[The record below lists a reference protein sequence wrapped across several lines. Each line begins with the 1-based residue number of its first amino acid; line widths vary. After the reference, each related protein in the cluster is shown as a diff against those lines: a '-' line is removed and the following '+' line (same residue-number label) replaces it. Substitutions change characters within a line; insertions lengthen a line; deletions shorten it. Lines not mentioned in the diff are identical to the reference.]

1 MENVLKKAVTLLL
14 HNHHKEQFSI
24 FMVSGCFVSL
34 IFVSGCS
41 SSEYKK
47 FAGDESMQVVSVLQ
61 KNGCLDC
68 HSASASLPIHG
79 TFPLIGSK
87 VKKDR
92 IDAVKYVDFS
102 VLMDALKNGTTAT
115 EADVAKLESSAL
127 SGSMPPAAYYR
138 MPWHWGKNLN
148 GDEKKLLTGW
158 AKNVRKA
165 HYTSPA
171 VAEEFAAEQVQ
182 PLPPPIAV
190 DPEKVNLG
198 FLLYHDTRLSGDNT
212 ISCATCH
219 GLNTGGVDRLRFSK
233 GIRGQSGDANAPTV
247 YNAALNF
254 AQFWDGRAA
263 DLQEQA
269 AGPPLNPVEMG
280 SASFDDI
287 CAALSLDKAFTETF
301 TKTYPDG
308 LSETNITDAIAVF
321 EKTLLTPSRF
331 DTYLQGSKNALTA
344 EELEGYEVF
353 KQNRCAT
360 CHVGM
365 NIGGQSYEYF
375 GIKANYFDF
384 RGTELT
390 DEDNGR
396 FAVTGS
402 ESDRHKFKTP
412 SLRNVLITYPY
423 MHDGAVQTAGEAVK
437 IMGEFQLGKKLTDK
451 ETEQIVAFLKTLT
464 GEYQGKMLE

>member
-1 MENVLKKAVTLLL
+1 MERIFTFILLL
-14 HNHHKEQFSI
+14 LP
-24 FMVSGCFVSL
+24 L
-34 IFVSGCS
+34 ISGCS

-47 FAGDESMQVVSVLQ
+47 FAGDEDRQVISILQ

-68 HSASASLPIHG
+68 HSANASLPFYG
-79 TFPLIGSK
+79 KFPLVGSK
-87 VKKDR
+87 VKKN
-92 IDAVKYVDFS
+92 IKEGVNYVDFN
-102 VLMDALKNGTTAT
+102 VLIDALKNGTTAN
-115 EADVAKLESSAL
+115 EADVAKLESAAL
-127 SGSMPPAAYYR
+127 SGSMPPASYYWIPMR
-138 MPWHWGKNLN
+138 WGKNLN
-148 GDEKKLLTGW
+148 SSGKKVLIDW
-158 AKNVRKA
+158 ALNVRKA
-165 HYTSPA
+165 HYTSPT
-171 VAEEFAAEQVQ
+171 VAEEFAGEQVQ

-190 DPEKVNLG
+190 NPEKVNLG

-219 GLNTGGVDRLRFSK
+219 DLNTAGADRLQFSK
-233 GIRGQSGDANAPTV
+233 GIRGQLGDSNAPTV
-247 YNAALNF
+247 YNSALNF

-280 SASFDDI
+280 SESFDDI
-287 CAALSLDKAFTETF
+287 CAVLSQDKAFTEAF
-301 TKTYPDG
+301 MKTYPDG
-308 LSETNITDAIAVF
+308 LSEAAITDAIAEF

-331 DTYLQGSKNALTA
+331 DKYLQGNKNALTA
-344 EELEGYEVF
+344 EEVKGYEVF
-353 KQNRCAT
+353 KRNKCAT

-396 FAVTGS
+396 FVVTGN

-412 SLRNVLITYPY
+412 ALRNVLLTYPY
-423 MHDGAVQTAGEAVK
+423 MHDGAVQTIEEAVK
-437 IMGEFQLGKKLTDK
+437 IMSEFQMGKKLSDK
-451 ETEQIVAFLKTLT
+451 EVEQMVIFLKTLT
-464 GEYQGKMLE
+464 GEYNGKLLE